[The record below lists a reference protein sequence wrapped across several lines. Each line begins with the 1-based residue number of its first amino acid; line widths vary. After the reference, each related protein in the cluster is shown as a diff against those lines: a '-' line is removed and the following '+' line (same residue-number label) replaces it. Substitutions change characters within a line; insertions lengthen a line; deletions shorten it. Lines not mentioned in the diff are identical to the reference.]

1 MVNSTSFD
9 IGESGCN
16 ARHTLYKSDLI
27 RLLSA
32 DLRVNDS
39 NFQLLGRQLWQ
50 QYATWRSCCG
60 RN

>member
-1 MVNSTSFD
+1 MVNSTS
-9 IGESGCN
+9 IVISESGCN
-16 ARHTLYKSDLI
+16 DWHTLHKSDLV
-27 RLLSA
+27 RLLTA

-39 NFQLLGRQLWQ
+39 NSQLLGRQQWQ